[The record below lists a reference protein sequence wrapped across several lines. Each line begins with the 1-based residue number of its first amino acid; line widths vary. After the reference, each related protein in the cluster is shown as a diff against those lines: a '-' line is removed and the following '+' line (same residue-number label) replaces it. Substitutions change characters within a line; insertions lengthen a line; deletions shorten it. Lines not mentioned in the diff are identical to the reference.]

1 MGQAREFGLS
11 ESQRLALWGV
21 SGKQPAVHPG
31 RAALQR
37 AGSRM
42 AGEPMYPNILL
53 SVFIALIALQII
65 GGMVGSPKLVKA
77 ASVLMVA
84 AVATA
89 LILWLLKGLSPI
101 PNWLAKAVVRLVH
114 EGKRAAHR

>member
-1 MGQAREFGLS
+1 MS
-11 ESQRLALWGV
+11 
-21 SGKQPAVHPG
+21 
-31 RAALQR
+31 
-37 AGSRM
+37 
-42 AGEPMYPNILL
+42 GEPMYPNILL

-89 LILWLLKGLSPI
+89 LILWLLNGLSPV
-101 PNWLAKAVVRLVH
+101 PNWLTKSVIRLIH
-114 EGKRAAHR
+114 TGQRLGHR